1 MKLKIY
7 KYPLKIKDSQVITL
21 PAESTVLSIKNQHE
35 VPVLYAAVNTAC
47 EIEGYVN
54 IECRG
59 TGQPLNGKEVAE
71 ITETLLFQN
80 GNLVLHFFAQKFPQ
94 VVHPFRVNT
103 QEEINQMVN
112 ALKKENYE

>member
-1 MKLKIY
+1 MNLKIY
-7 KYPLKIKDSQVITL
+7 KYPLAIKDSQVITL

-47 EIEGYVN
+47 ELEGYVN

-59 TGQPLNGKEVAE
+59 TGQMLNGKEVTE

-94 VVHPFRVNT
+94 VIHPKIKNF
-103 QEEINQMVN
+103 EE
-112 ALKKENYE
+112 ENE

>member
-1 MKLKIY
+1 MNLKIY
-7 KYPLKIKDSQVITL
+7 KYPLAIKDSQVITL

-59 TGQPLNGKEVAE
+59 TGQMLNGKEVTE
-71 ITETLLFQN
+71 ITETLLFKN

-94 VVHPFRVNT
+94 VVRPQIKNF
-103 QEEINQMVN
+103 EE
-112 ALKKENYE
+112 ENE

>member
-7 KYPLKIKDSQVITL
+7 KYPLAIKDSQVITL
-21 PAESTVLSIKNQHE
+21 PAESTVLSIKKQHE
-35 VPVLYAAVNTAC
+35 VPVLYAAVNTTC

-94 VVHPFRVNT
+94 VVHPFRGKT
-103 QEEINQMVN
+103 QKEINNMANV
-112 ALKKENYE
+112 LKEESK

>member
-1 MKLKIY
+1 MNLKIY
-7 KYPLKIKDSQVITL
+7 KYPLAIKDSQVITL

-59 TGQPLNGKEVAE
+59 TGQMLNGKEVTE

-94 VVHPFRVNT
+94 VVRPQIKNF
-103 QEEINQMVN
+103 EE
-112 ALKKENYE
+112 EN

>member
-7 KYPLKIKDSQVITL
+7 KYPLTTKDSQVITL

-59 TGQPLNGKEVAE
+59 TGQPLNGKEVVE

-112 ALKKENYE
+112 ALKKEEDK

>member
-7 KYPLKIKDSQVITL
+7 KYPLATKDSQVITL

-94 VVHPFRVNT
+94 VVHPFRGNT
-103 QEEINQMVN
+103 QKEINNMANV
-112 ALKKENYE
+112 LKEESK

>member
-1 MKLKIY
+1 MNLKIY
-7 KYPLKIKDSQVITL
+7 KYPLAIKDSQVITL

-47 EIEGYVN
+47 ELEGYVN

-59 TGQPLNGKEVAE
+59 TGQMLNGKEVTE

-94 VVHPFRVNT
+94 VVRPQIKNF
-103 QEEINQMVN
+103 EE
-112 ALKKENYE
+112 ENE

>member
-1 MKLKIY
+1 MNLKIY
-7 KYPLKIKDSQVITL
+7 KYPLAIKDSQVITL

-59 TGQPLNGKEVAE
+59 TGQMLNGKEVTE

-94 VVHPFRVNT
+94 VVRPQIKNF
-103 QEEINQMVN
+103 EE
-112 ALKKENYE
+112 ENE

>member
-1 MKLKIY
+1 MNLKIY
-7 KYPLKIKDSQVITL
+7 KYPLAIKDSQVITL

-35 VPVLYAAVNTAC
+35 VPVLYAAVNIAC

-59 TGQPLNGKEVAE
+59 TGQMLNGKEVTE
-71 ITETLLFQN
+71 ITETLLFKN

-94 VVHPFRVNT
+94 VVRPQIKNF
-103 QEEINQMVN
+103 EE
-112 ALKKENYE
+112 ENE